1 MIPESLFFSFHWD
14 CSPWCSQK
22 AHMKSEQ
29 QKKAVQLFDQLDRG
43 WRAVFVVSN
52 SLTCVPNAGSCRKV
66 RECSTRCQDNGF
78 ACSIDVPIAPTVVC
92 WSQDLSIFTKQH
104 NCNNSMFW
112 NSKCCIVQFPVSSTK
127 IQKMKDASLVGV
139 RNFNAQTYPWYIET
153 WEEAH
158 ISMNCS
164 GSEYTWYSGYYT
176 VRSTICSLIS
186 QTLSAHASTT
196 LTITLI
202 DSEKLWCMKLE
213 SKNRMLKKYAIYNLA
228 NKWRNWWT
236 LMLEHTVLQ
245 KAHFRASFFAQ

>member
-1 MIPESLFFSFHWD
+1 
-14 CSPWCSQK
+14 
-22 AHMKSEQ
+22 
-29 QKKAVQLFDQLDRG
+29 VQLFDQLDRG

-78 ACSIDVPIAPTVVC
+78 ACSIDVPITPTVVC

-104 NCNNSMFW
+104 NSNKSMFW

-139 RNFNAQTYPWYIET
+139 RNFNAQTYPWYMKHEKR
-153 WEEAH
+153 H
-158 ISMNCS
+158 IYQWTALVLN
-164 GSEYTWYSGYYT
+164 THDNSGYCT
-176 VRSTICSLIS
+176 VRSAICSLIS

-213 SKNRMLKKYAIYNLA
+213 SKNRMLQKYAIYNLA

-245 KAHFRASFFAQ
+245 KASFCASFFAQ